1 MKSFIRIILALL
13 CVFCFCSAQAQET
26 DKPDDGAS
34 VKVEKSTS
42 ETKADTKADKNLPP
56 DLITNQGPQ
65 KKSLS
70 KSDEKEFF
78 DSERYET
85 IDVELKYKP
94 NPAADAVFVFF
105 NYLSMVAIVAMI
117 IFVSLWFLKNKKAG
131 SGSSKSSGKKRA
143 SATESQK
150 TDEKQVESKEEED
163 KEKKEEK
170 EEDA

>member
-56 DLITNQGPQ
+56 DLISNQGPQ

-105 NYLSMVAIVAMI
+105 NYLSMVAIAAMI
-117 IFVSLWFLKNKKAG
+117 IFVSLWFLKNKKA
-131 SGSSKSSGKKRA
+131 SSSKSSGKKRA
-143 SATESQK
+143 STSESKKTE
-150 TDEKQVESKEEED
+150 EKQEESKEED
-163 KEKKEEK
+163 KDKKEEK
-170 EEDA
+170 EDDA